1 MLVQS
6 EKLWKLLTLHISYV
20 QVKETILDM
29 GREKYEILEKWY
41 KAPTSSLKK

>member
-6 EKLWKLLTLHISYV
+6 ENLWKLLTLHISFV
-20 QVKETILDM
+20 QVKETILGM

-41 KAPTSSLKK
+41 EAPTSSLNK